1 MSPAANEAQ
10 TRRPF
15 ETMSN
20 TDHTEAN
27 RAAMRNLRRLLS
39 LEPGHRGRRAE
50 LARRLA
56 ADAQIPEAVETWL
69 DLARDLL
76 TDGEYPAAG
85 AAAREALTLS
95 PNAVD
100 ALSLLA
106 AVRAADART
115 HGGGGVMSVM
125 SAEAAAVADLP
136 SAVDAMALVRVHS
149 ADEVGAEL
157 ASQSTIDLSL
167 SMASLDAWH
176 DELHTQSRAVE
187 PLPPAVTPVVEPI
200 RREPSATPRGDSAPA
215 LLMPPTAPT
224 SGVDGLPPL
233 PLFAALPR
241 VALDAVL
248 ERATLRL
255 FGDRADVLLPGDPP
269 DALSVVVGGA
279 VRLSLAGA
287 AQPGPG
293 DADLGVLSRGG
304 FFGEIEVVDAT
315 PTPCRAVAVGDT
327 RILQIDARTVEFLR
341 SHYPGFERRLIEAAD
356 RARVVRVLA
365 ASALLGALPSR
376 ERAETA
382 TLFRTFLLGPGEAL
396 VQRGEPPEGL
406 YLVIRGRLATVEQD
420 EGSWELGPGAFLGVA
435 AMVDR
440 RAVRRDVVALTPS
453 VCVCLDRTHV
463 ERLLSHWPTLR
474 APFRRAARLVHQDV

>member
-1 MSPAANEAQ
+1 
-10 TRRPF
+10 
-15 ETMSN
+15 MSN

-85 AAAREALTLS
+85 AAAREALTLA

-106 AVRAADART
+106 AVRAADARP
-115 HGGGGVMSVM
+115 HGGSGVMSVM
-125 SAEAAAVADLP
+125 SAEAAALADLP
-136 SAVDAMALVRVHS
+136 SAVDAMALVRVQS

-176 DELHTQSRAVE
+176 EELHTHGPGRSAE
-187 PLPPAVTPVVEPI
+187 PVSPAPTPVVEPI

-215 LLMPPTAPT
+215 LLLAPAAPT

-248 ERATLRL
+248 ERAALRL
-255 FGDRADVLLPGDPP
+255 FVDRADVLLPGDPP

-304 FFGEIEVVDAT
+304 FFGEIEVVDST

-365 ASALLGALPSR
+365 ASALLGGLPSR

-440 RAVRRDVVALTPS
+440 RAVRRDVVALTQS

-463 ERLLSHWPTLR
+463 ERLLAHWPTLR

>member
-1 MSPAANEAQ
+1 
-10 TRRPF
+10 
-15 ETMSN
+15 MSN
-20 TDHTEAN
+20 TDHPEAN
-27 RAAMRNLRRLLS
+27 RAALRTLRRLLS

-56 ADAQIPEAVETWL
+56 ADAQVAEAVDTWVE
-69 DLARDLL
+69 LARDLV
-76 TDGEYPAAG
+76 TDGEFAAAG
-85 AAAREALTLS
+85 AAAREALTLA
-95 PNAVD
+95 PNAVA

-106 AVRAADART
+106 AVRAADVRNP
-115 HGGGGVMSVM
+115 GVTSVM
-125 SAEAAAVADLP
+125 SAEAAAIADLP
-136 SAVDAMALVRVHS
+136 SAVDAMALVRVQS

-157 ASQSTIDLSL
+157 ASQSTVDLSL
-167 SMASLDAWH
+167 SVASLDAWH

-187 PLPPAVTPVVEPI
+187 PLAPSQSPAMPPPLAPAPEPMG
-200 RREPSATPRGDSAPA
+200 REASATPRGDSAPA
-215 LLMPPTAPT
+215 LFLPPAAPT

-241 VALDAVL
+241 VALDAVI
-248 ERATLRL
+248 ERAALRH
-255 FGDRADVLLPGDPP
+255 FGSGVDVLCPGDPP

-293 DADLGVLSRGG
+293 DADLGVLARGG

-315 PTPCRAVAVGDT
+315 QTPCRAVAVGDT

-365 ASALLGALPSR
+365 ASALLGGLPSR

-396 VQRGEPPEGL
+396 VRRGEPPEGL
-406 YLVIRGRLATVEQD
+406 YLVIRGRLTTAEQD

-440 RAVRRDVVALTPS
+440 RAVRRDVVALTES